1 MNKSKITSSTI
12 NKNLSVN
19 VITKNNKHL
28 LSKEMQ
34 SAYEHITAKPVVFPK
49 RYLRAQKNNL
59 SRKIH
64 ELYQKQPDLPA
75 KLMLSTLLKPLP
87 DFIPTEML
95 QELCVHILQCW
106 GEKMELIK

>member
-1 MNKSKITSSTI
+1 MNKSNTTISTI
-12 NKNLSVN
+12 KNNPSAN
-19 VITKNNKHL
+19 VITKDNKYL

-34 SAYEHITAKPVVFPK
+34 AAYQHIQSKPIIFPK

-59 SRKIH
+59 NRKIH

-75 KLMLSTLLKPLP
+75 KLMLATLLKPLP
-87 DFIPTEML
+87 DFIPADML

-106 GEKMELIK
+106 GKERELVK